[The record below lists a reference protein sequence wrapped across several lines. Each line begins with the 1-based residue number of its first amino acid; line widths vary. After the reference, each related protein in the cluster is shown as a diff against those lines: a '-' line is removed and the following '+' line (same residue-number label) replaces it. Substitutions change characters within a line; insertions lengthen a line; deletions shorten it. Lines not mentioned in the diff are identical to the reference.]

1 MTIDPNVLAR
11 SVLLNAQKH
20 HVYGNGLMNMH
31 IFKRIL
37 GDDEGITYVP
47 GFLNVKSAQPFS
59 VRHFYFE
66 LPNGDILDPTL
77 FTPKMLEYELSNTR
91 EPLYPLGYDASE
103 LDEQN
108 RRDVFYKNL
117 CEGNSDGYWLLVN
130 KKCVDVFRDV
140 VAELGLSMTVPTRSG
155 KIGPNEVCPC
165 GSGKKF
171 KKCHQGI
178 SF

>member
-1 MTIDPNVLAR
+1 MSIDPHVLAR

-47 GFLNVKSAQPFS
+47 GFLNVKSAPEPFS

-91 EPLYPLGYDASE
+91 EPLYPIHETAQTD
-103 LDEQN
+103 QI
-108 RRDVFYKNL
+108 RRDFFFTNMSI
-117 CEGNSDGYWLLVN
+117 NSDGYWLLVN

-140 VAELGLSMTVPTRSG
+140 SAELGLSVTVPTRSG
-155 KIGPNEVCPC
+155 KIGANEICPC
-165 GSGKKF
+165 GTGKKF

>member
-1 MTIDPNVLAR
+1 MSIDPHVLAR

-31 IFKRIL
+31 IFKQIF
-37 GDDEGITYVP
+37 GDGEGITYVP
-47 GFLNVKSAQPFS
+47 GFLNVQSSQPFS

-77 FTPKMLEYELSNTR
+77 FTPKMLEYKLSNTR
-91 EPLYPLGYDASE
+91 EPLYPVHETALIDQSH
-103 LDEQN
+103 
-108 RRDVFYKNL
+108 RDFFFTKMFQ
-117 CEGNSDGYWLLVN
+117 NSDGYWLLVN

-140 VAELGLSMTVPTRSG
+140 VAELGLSATVPTRSG
-155 KIGPNEVCPC
+155 KIGANEICPC

>member
-1 MTIDPNVLAR
+1 MSIDPHVLAR
-11 SVLLNAQKH
+11 SVLQNAQKH

-31 IFKRIL
+31 IFDRVL
-37 GDDEGITYVP
+37 GKGELTYVS

-66 LPNGDILDPTL
+66 LSNGDVLDPTC
-77 FTPKMLEYELSNTR
+77 FTPKMLNSELSNTR
-91 EPLYPLGYDASE
+91 EPLYPIGTDTSE
-103 LDEQN
+103 LDEQT
-108 RRDVFYKNL
+108 RRDLFYSNM

-140 VAELGLSMTVPTRSG
+140 TFELGLSVSVPTRST
-155 KIGPNEVCPC
+155 KIGANEVCPC

-171 KKCHQGI
+171 KKCHSGI
-178 SF
+178 VF